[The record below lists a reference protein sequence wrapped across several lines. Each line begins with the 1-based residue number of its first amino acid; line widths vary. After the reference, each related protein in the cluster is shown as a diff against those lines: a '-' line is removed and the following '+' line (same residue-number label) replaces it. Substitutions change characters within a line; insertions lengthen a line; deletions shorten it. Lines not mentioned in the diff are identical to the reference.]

1 MERMRMGKLIVLG
14 GFTLVYLAYSILPSF
29 ILFLCGMCH
38 RPIKTYKET
47 RRRKY
52 RMMAEQALEGKS
64 AFDIKPL
71 DYEQK
76 QIILRKFENQK
87 KLLRWCLTGL
97 WVFNIV
103 FHVSIYTQNLVSIYY
118 YAPVLIIQIVLSAVF
133 IRHQEKKYEKTEEEI
148 NQLGVLQAVVIG
160 YYHIIHRWKYR
171 KKARLYWHFIISAYV
186 NETQKVCC
194 YHICNGYHLGK
205 VNAREM
211 IDVLMYQD
219 QFAGYGISDH
229 PKVL

>member
-1 MERMRMGKLIVLG
+1 
-14 GFTLVYLAYSILPSF
+14 
-29 ILFLCGMCH
+29 
-38 RPIKTYKET
+38 
-47 RRRKY
+47 
-52 RMMAEQALEGKS
+52 MAKQALEGKS

-71 DYEQK
+71 DYNQK
-76 QIILRKFENQK
+76 QIILRKFVNQK
-87 KLLRWCLTGL
+87 ILLHWCLIGL

-103 FHVSIYTQNLVSIYY
+103 FYISIYVQNLVSFYCYSI
-118 YAPVLIIQIVLSAVF
+118 VLILQIVLTAVF
-133 IRHQEKKYEKTEEEI
+133 IRSKEKKYEKAEEEI
-148 NQLGVLQAVVIG
+148 NQLGVLQAEVIE

-171 KKARLYWHFIISAYV
+171 KQARLYWHFIISAYIDDK
-186 NETQKVCC
+186 QKVCC

-205 VNAREM
+205 VNTGEM